1 MKSYKVLGI
10 MSGSSMDGIDI
21 ALCTITSD
29 EGNYSYSIDVSHTYS
44 YDDKW
49 RVRLSQLRKAD
60 ALSYAKTDVFY
71 GHYLGQLV
79 NDFVEKYQVKAD
91 LVASHGHTVFHYPD
105 EMITRQVGDGA
116 SLSAICGLPVVSDF
130 RSMDV
135 AKGGEGA
142 PLVAI
147 GDELLFGEYDYCL
160 NIGGFANIS
169 GMVGGYRVA
178 FDVSPANILLNRV
191 ARDLNL
197 AYDHNG
203 EIAAKGSIH
212 YPLLAQLND
221 IDFYKLPFPKSLNRD
236 WINEEL
242 WHLVKEG
249 ERLSP
254 EDKMKT
260 FVDHISTQ
268 IGKSIDYISSHQT
281 TGKKVL
287 VTGGGAFN
295 ATLMDYIRT
304 HSDADFQ
311 IPDPQLVKYKE
322 ALIFALMG
330 VLRVENNTNIK
341 KTYTGA
347 KSDSVSGSLNG
358 DFKNLP

>member
-1 MKSYKVLGI
+1 MRTYKVLGI

-21 ALCTITSD
+21 ALCNITD
-29 EGNYSYSIDVSHTYS
+29 DDGKYTWEIDAAHTYP

-60 ALSYAKTDVFY
+60 ALAFAKTDVFY

-79 NDFVEKYQVKAD
+79 NDFVAKYQVSPD
-91 LVASHGHTVFHYPD
+91 MVASHGHTVFHYPG
-105 EMITRQVGDGA
+105 ELITRQVGDGA
-116 SLSAICGLPVVSDF
+116 SLSAICNLPVVSDF

-147 GDELLFGEYDYCL
+147 GDELLFPEYDYCL

-169 GMVGGYRVA
+169 GMVGEYRVA
-178 FDVSPANILLNRV
+178 FDISPANILLNRV

-197 AYDHNG
+197 DYDHNG
-203 EIAAKGSIH
+203 EIASKGAIN
-212 YPLLAQLND
+212 YPLLAQLNE

-260 FVDHISTQ
+260 FVDHIATQ
-268 IGKSIDYISSHQT
+268 IGKSLDYISSNNS
-281 TGKKVL
+281 TGKKVM

-295 ATLMDYIRT
+295 LTLMDYIRT
-304 HSDADFQ
+304 HNDAEFI
-311 IPDPQLVKYKE
+311 IPDEKLVKFKE
-322 ALIFALMG
+322 ALVFALMG
-330 VLRVENNTNIK
+330 VLRIENKVNIK

-358 DFKNLP
+358 NFKSLL